1 MRHVLITCLL
11 FWSLQATA
19 QSQSA
24 EDMKALIDKK
34 VSELDSYQALLNDPD
49 PKRAL
54 AAMEIM
60 LLSDDTS
67 IRRMALEYGIYSPDP
82 AVNRAAIDAF
92 LSSGPALQVS
102 LDGSTAKDP
111 KDFAS
116 LIGTIGGTTNDKMVG
131 YVNLV
136 VGEFNGEEKCY
147 MSPRNGQCLM
157 RVTDEGQSIS
167 LFGVWWPLKLGPD
180 GALTGV
186 GDMRKG
192 NTGIM
197 VKVPISL

>member
-1 MRHVLITCLL
+1 MRHVLIACLL

-82 AVNRAAIDAF
+82 AVNRAAIEAF
-92 LSSGPALQVS
+92 LSSGPALQLS

-197 VKVPISL
+197 VKIPISL

>member
-1 MRHVLITCLL
+1 MRHVLIACLL

-82 AVNRAAIDAF
+82 AVNRAAIEAF

-197 VKVPISL
+197 VKIPISL